1 MQFSELYFVVSPIL
15 YRLLT
20 LYKIFPNVVMDVPM
34 DILIAGSF
42 LVSEVPILNFQKALV
57 SDGSTGYFW
66 FIVGHS

>member
-1 MQFSELYFVVSPIL
+1 M
-15 YRLLT
+15 T
-20 LYKIFPNVVMDVPM
+20 LHKIFPNVVMDVPM